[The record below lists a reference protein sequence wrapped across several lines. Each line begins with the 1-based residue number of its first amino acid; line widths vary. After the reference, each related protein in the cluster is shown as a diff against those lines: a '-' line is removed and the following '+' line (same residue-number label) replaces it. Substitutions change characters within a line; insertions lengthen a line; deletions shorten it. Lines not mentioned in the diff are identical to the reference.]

1 MTRPQVAWL
10 AVILAALLAP
20 SPSKAASVYSMVL
33 IGEAVE
39 SGDVR
44 AISLGGSTQLFVD
57 SLGAVQSNPAIL
69 SRVPRVTIA
78 ATQYLAIDQGRSGD
92 YSGRDVS
99 FTFSSFRA
107 VFPIASLVRLSV
119 GYAGRYDPG
128 SAFSLRG
135 ATDGGNGYVKTF
147 EKSGGLFSV
156 PLTASFDAPRI
167 PVSLGLTVSLERGTV
182 QERWDVVF
190 DEREFRPG
198 AGLRRH
204 DLSGT
209 GYGAA
214 AVLYLVEGL
223 VIGGTWESRIEYD
236 AEVYEIY
243 TQSALDTSYGG
254 SVTLPP
260 RVSAGLAYRW
270 ADRFMFLASAARAD
284 FAEFEGLG
292 FPADRLGR
300 EEKYCV
306 GFEYLEGVRLRGRRM
321 PLRLGF
327 NYGRYPFDF
336 PQGRGVTRYLVSLGT
351 GMKIRD
357 GKGRLDIAIAA
368 GKDGSLGENGIED
381 RLFRVYLGVSGSEAW
396 KRRGGERF

>member
-1 MTRPQVAWL
+1 MRPIAAWL
-10 AVILAALLAP
+10 VVVLATLLAP
-20 SPSKAASVYSMVL
+20 AASRAASVYSMVL

-57 SLGAVQSNPAIL
+57 SLGAVQSNAAL
-69 SRVPRVTIA
+69 LARVPRVTIA
-78 ATQYLAIDQGRSGD
+78 ATQYLAADQGRSED
-92 YSGRDVS
+92 YSRRDVS

-107 VFPIASLVRLSV
+107 VFPVASLVCLSV
-119 GYAGRYDPG
+119 GYAGRYEPDA
-128 SAFSLRG
+128 AFALRG
-135 ATDGGNGYVKTF
+135 VTDGGNQYTKTF
-147 EKSGGLFSV
+147 NKTGGLFSV
-156 PLTASFDAPRI
+156 PFTASFDVTRLAS
-167 PVSLGLTVSLERGTV
+167 VGLTVSLERGTV

-190 DEREFRPG
+190 DEREFTPG

-204 DLSGT
+204 DVSGT

-214 AVLYLVEGL
+214 VALYPVEGL
-223 VIGGTWESRIEYD
+223 VIGGTWESGIDYD
-236 AEVYEIY
+236 AEVYEKY

-254 SVTLPP
+254 TMTLPP
-260 RVSAGLAYRW
+260 RMSAGLTYRW
-270 ADRFMFLASAARAD
+270 ADRFMVLASAARSD

-306 GFEYLEGVRLRGRRM
+306 GFEYLEGVRLRGRRV

-327 NYGRYPFDF
+327 NYGRLPFEF
-336 PQGRGVTRYLVSLGT
+336 PEGQKVTRYLVSLGT
-351 GMKIRD
+351 GMKIRG
-357 GKGRLDIAIAA
+357 GKGRLDVAVVA
-368 GKDGSLGENGIED
+368 GTSGSLGENGIED

-396 KRRGGERF
+396 KRRGAERY